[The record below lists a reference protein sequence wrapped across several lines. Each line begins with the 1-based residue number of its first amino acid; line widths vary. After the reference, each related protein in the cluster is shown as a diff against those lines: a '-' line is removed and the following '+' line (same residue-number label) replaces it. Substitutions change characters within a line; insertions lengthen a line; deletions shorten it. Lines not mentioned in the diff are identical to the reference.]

1 MEIRDLAS
9 IALGGIMIA
18 ALVWDLVRRRIPNA
32 LVIAG
37 LVLGAG
43 VRFLV
48 SDASVIQGLL
58 GAGLA
63 LALTFP
69 LFALRAMG
77 GGDVKLFT
85 VAGMFLG
92 PMGFFLVVASFA
104 AGARLGWKLYDT
116 ARTPFTKG
124 IGRGVGMMWGALL
137 VSNMFGDRI
146 SYANLGVVVWT
157 ITGFAFAMYMKEE
170 RERVAEAF
178 EVVPAE
184 PELTLAPESEP
195 ALPEPVLRSR

>member
-9 IALGGIMIA
+9 IALGGIMMA

-48 SDASVIQGLL
+48 SDASLIQGLT

-92 PMGFFLVVASFA
+92 PMGFFL
-104 AGARLGWKLYDT
+104 
-116 ARTPFTKG
+116 
-124 IGRGVGMMWGALL
+124 ALL
-137 VSNMFGDRI
+137 VSAVAGGAIGLLAALRSGVILPVLLRTKD
-146 SYANLGVVVWT
+146 LGVN
-157 ITGFAFAMYMKEE
+157 A
-170 RERVAEAF
+170 
-178 EVVPAE
+178 
-184 PELTLAPESEP
+184 LTLGRKGERMTLESP
-195 ALPEPVLRSR
+195 TAITVPYGAAIAIGTLAVWFLYSPGGPW